1 MTGLL
6 GIFHMYKVIGKK
18 QSQDKNVKRQH
29 HTIYSIYFQW
39 MVEQSVFLLVNLK
52 QIITEDKKKKRKKKW
67 GLPDE
72 ASIIPF

>member
-29 HTIYSIYFQW
+29 HTICSIYFQW
-39 MVEQSVFLLVNLK
+39 MVDQSVFLLVNLK
-52 QIITEDKKKKRKKKW
+52 QIITEDKKKKREKRKKSLKHKK
-67 GLPDE
+67 G
-72 ASIIPF
+72 S